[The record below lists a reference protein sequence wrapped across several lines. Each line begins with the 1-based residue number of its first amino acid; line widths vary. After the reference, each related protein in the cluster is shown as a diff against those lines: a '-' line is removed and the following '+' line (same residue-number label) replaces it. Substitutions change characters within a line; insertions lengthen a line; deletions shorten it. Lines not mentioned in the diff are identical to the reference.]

1 MFILKK
7 IALALP
13 ALFLAVT
20 LTGCSPAVSLACERA
35 IDGSQVDSVD
45 VSGAPEERP
54 KVTFASPLTADEIQ
68 SKEIFEGNGNV
79 YSGRNFIEFEFA
91 VYNGAT
97 GELVQETA
105 FDGSNPASGYY
116 GPDSVTN
123 FCTALVGSKEGSRVV
138 TIFPAMD
145 AHNGQGVPELGIGPN
160 DSFVFVFQLTRVYLA
175 KAEGS
180 SVPAQ
185 AGMPTVVT
193 TPEGVPGVTI
203 PKTEAPTELKVAQ
216 LIKGSGEQVKAGDM
230 VTMHYSGFVWA
241 DGSKFDSSWDRGEP
255 AQFAVPGQLI
265 KGFGDAVVGQTV
277 GSQVLMV
284 IPPSLGYGSEATGSI
299 PADSTLIFVVDILGT
314 SNSN

>member
-1 MFILKK
+1 LKK

-13 ALFLAVT
+13 ALLLSVT

-160 DSFVFVFQLTRVYLA
+160 DAFVFVFQLTRVYLA
-175 KAEGS
+175 KAEGTS
-180 SVPAQ
+180 GSAQ

-203 PKTEAPTELKVAQ
+203 PKTKAPTELKVAQ
-216 LIKGSGEQVKAGDM
+216 LIKGSGEQVKAGDL

-241 DGSKFDSSWDRGEP
+241 DGSKFDSSWDRGKP
-255 AQFAVPGQLI
+255 AQFAVPGELI
-265 KGFGDAVVGQTV
+265 KGFVEAVVGQTV

-284 IPPSLGYGSEATGSI
+284 IPPRLGYRSVATGSI

-314 SNSN
+314 SSSN

>member
-1 MFILKK
+1 LKK

-45 VSGAPEERP
+45 VSGAPEDRP

-105 FDGSNPASGYY
+105 FDGSNPESGYY

-160 DSFVFVFQLTRVYLA
+160 DAFIFVFQLTRVYLA

-203 PKTEAPTELKVAQ
+203 PKTKAPTELKVAQ

-265 KGFGDAVVGQTV
+265 KGFGDAIVGQTV

-314 SNSN
+314 SSSN